1 MAGEKKR
8 QGRRAH
14 LNDFYRDVAGNYVY
28 TGTCYVCR
36 AADGERAAL
45 LRRLWLLTAVMAAA
59 VVAGGC
65 ISAPGMSR
73 CFYVLLPYAAE
84 VGLTGSVV
92 WAMTRWQARE
102 YPMRE
107 YVYKATVRALPGRC
121 LGGGRSGRGGHH
133 RRDGVP
139 DFVRQRWTRRHGG
152 GVPAAEGRIP
162 CGSAVCAVSG
172 AAKRLGAR
180 RQKRRNGDR
189 IRKKTVQ
196 VPRQY
201 GIMHKMAVHAG
212 DGRGRPKREYSL
224 FLHAMRAETQLCA
237 TGKHPL
243 KQIKTKRS

>member
-45 LRRLWLLTAVMAAA
+45 LRRLWLLTAVL
-59 VVAGGC
+59 AGGC

-107 YVYKATVRALPGRC
+107 YVYRATVQALPGRC
-121 LGGGRSGRGGHH
+121 LAEAVLAGAGIIAETMYLILSGSGGRGAM
-133 RRDGVP
+133 
-139 DFVRQRWTRRHGG
+139 
-152 GVPAAEGRIP
+152 AA
-162 CGSAVCAVSG
+162 VYLLLKAVSL
-172 AAKRLGAR
+172 AAALFAR
-180 RQKRRNGDR
+180 YLVRRSVWEPVGKNGEM
-189 IRKKTVQ
+189 T
-196 VPRQY
+196 
-201 GIMHKMAVHAG
+201 
-212 DGRGRPKREYSL
+212 
-224 FLHAMRAETQLCA
+224 AE
-237 TGKHPL
+237 
-243 KQIKTKRS
+243 